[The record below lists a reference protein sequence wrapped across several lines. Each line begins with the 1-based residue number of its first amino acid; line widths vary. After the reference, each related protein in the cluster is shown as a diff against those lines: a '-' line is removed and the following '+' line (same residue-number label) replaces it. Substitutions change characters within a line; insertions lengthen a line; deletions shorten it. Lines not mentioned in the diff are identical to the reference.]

1 MRLDVWLIIQQKID
15 AFIKFLEPKNVS
27 VTGQKT
33 NPALNPSSPSV
44 TKLH

>member
-1 MRLDVWLIIQQKID
+1 MFWLIIQQKID
-15 AFIKFLEPKNVS
+15 AFIKSLEPKVS